1 MIVATPAGR
10 LATALDELRS
20 EQPIVVALPRGGVP
34 VAAEIARRLR
44 APLEILAVRKLG
56 APGNPELGVGAV
68 AEDETGVLDP
78 DTATRVGMTQPLL
91 DETLAREAAELR
103 RRVERYRDGRPALD
117 VAGRT
122 VLVVDDGLAT
132 GLTDL
137 AAVRALRKRGARRIV
152 VAVPVG
158 SEQAVALLEDEADR
172 VVCLAV
178 PARLYGV
185 GIWYDDFTPV
195 SDEEVVSLLA
205 EAAGEVEDPYTRPLS
220 FRFGEA
226 RVGGELTMPD
236 APRGLVLFAHGSG
249 SSHRS
254 PRNRAV
260 AQTLNG
266 EGLATLLFDLLDE
279 REAQRRELVFDIKL
293 LARRLQ
299 AVTSWASSA
308 PELEQLP
315 LGYFGAST
323 GAAAALVAAAALPE
337 TIGAVVS
344 RGGRTDLA
352 DERLAD
358 VRAPT
363 LLIVGGEDR
372 QVLELNRQAAAK
384 MRCPHEIV
392 VVEGAGHLFEEPGA
406 LAGVSELASDWF
418 VRQLS
423 PSTRGR
429 LLGVGER

>member
-1 MIVATPAGR
+1 MQFRDRRHAGEK
-10 LATALDELRS
+10 LAEELEELRF
-20 EQPIVVALPRGGVP
+20 ERPVVVALPRGGVP
-34 VAAEIARRLR
+34 VAAEVARRLR

-68 AEDETGVLDP
+68 AEDETGVLDQE
-78 DTATRVGMTQPLL
+78 TAARVGMTQELL
-91 DETLAREAAELR
+91 DETLAREARELR
-103 RRVERYRDGRPALD
+103 RRVERYRDGRAALD
-117 VAGRT
+117 VADRT
-122 VLVVDDGLAT
+122 VIVVDDGLAT

-158 SEQAVALLEDEADR
+158 SEQAVALLEGEADR
-172 VVCLAV
+172 VVCLTV

-185 GIWYDDFTPV
+185 GMWYEDFAPV
-195 SDEEVVSLLA
+195 GDEEVVSLLA
-205 EAAGEVEDPYTRPLS
+205 QAAAKTRVRPLS
-220 FRFGEA
+220 FELGEA
-226 RVGGELTMPD
+226 RVSGELAMPET
-236 APRGLVLFAHGSG
+236 PRGLVLFAHGSG

-260 AQTLNG
+260 ARTLNDA
-266 EGLATLLFDLLDE
+266 GLATLLFDLLDE
-279 REAQRRELVFDIKL
+279 REAQRRDLVFDIAL

-299 AVTSWASSA
+299 AVTSWAASA
-308 PELEQLP
+308 PELDELP

-323 GAAAALVAAAALPE
+323 GAAAALVAAAALPD
-337 TIGAVVS
+337 TVAAVVS
-344 RGGRTDLA
+344 RGGRPDLA
-352 DERLAD
+352 GERLAD

-372 QVLELNRQAAAK
+372 QVLELNRQAAAR

-392 VVEGAGHLFEEPGA
+392 VVEGAGHLFEEPGT
-406 LAGVSELASDWF
+406 LARVSELASDWF
-418 VRQLS
+418 ARQL
-423 PSTRGR
+423 PDGPRGR